1 MKILVITNH
10 NKKMQLCSLLA
21 DDAAACN
28 EIAGCFSIFLDKYE
42 RRFDKRKNYWGYKLL
57 N

>member
-28 EIAGCFSIFLDKYE
+28 DRDCMLFLYIPWQVWSE
-42 RRFDKRKNYWGYKLL
+42 VW
-57 N
+57 